1 MKCSRNVPVF
11 CAALPKQRNLV
22 PRASRLP
29 SISLASMLYC
39 WRYFPHI
46 ANVSQISNLIVNGCL
61 RRISLG
67 IWANQKRRRIFWMD
81 NGLYFTSHVTDSH
94 ELYIIK
100 INKRNHKILTIL
112 FCVLRI
118 YKKVNSWRKDNKCV
132 YSRYFLLSFISNRA
146 LCYITRQILAKMPHP
161 VFPLLVKLGLRR
173 VVDDDEGGLPV

>member
-11 CAALPKQRNLV
+11 CTALLKQRNLV

-46 ANVSQISNLIVNGCL
+46 ANVSQISNLMVNGCL

-67 IWANQKRRRIFWMD
+67 IRANQKRRRIFWID
-81 NGLYFTSHVTDSH
+81 NGLYFTSHATDSH

-100 INKRNHKILTIL
+100 INKRSHKILTIL

-118 YKKVNSWRKDNKCV
+118 YKCV
-132 YSRYFLLSFISNRA
+132 YSRYFQLIFISIRA
-146 LCYITRQILAKMPHP
+146 LCYITWQILAKMPHP
-161 VFPLLVKLGLRR
+161 VFPLLVNLGLRR
-173 VVDDDEGGLPV
+173 VVDEDERGLPV